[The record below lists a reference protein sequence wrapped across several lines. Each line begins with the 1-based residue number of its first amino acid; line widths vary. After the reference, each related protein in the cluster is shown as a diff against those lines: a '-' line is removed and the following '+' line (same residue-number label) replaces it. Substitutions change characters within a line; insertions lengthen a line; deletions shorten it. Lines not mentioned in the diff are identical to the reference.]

1 MNIDFSPYQIILLV
15 LMVLWFIPL
24 LTIWVR
30 YDKLPHGQ
38 ELLFA
43 ILIYPLML
51 ADDFI
56 IHYGFQQSLSF
67 LLGLFRFTPLLMMGL
82 FFLAIRKMVREN
94 PEGKQVMLLPV
105 ILVLAEIPFLLLPS
119 ELKIQVLQQPMI
131 GNIGANWPLYAF
143 FIGSSFMLLLLALKT
158 ESLVSD
164 HQHHLSE
171 QVVDINFYQMPVLGK
186 ALGIIISI
194 AFGSIALVLL
204 VAFDLLPFSQWLNS
218 INVLQ
223 ICAHWILIMVLL
235 EKRRYSPSPL
245 NYELLEKNTFSEDEL
260 RLALARAEAAIIR
273 HRAYKHIGLRL
284 RHLANV
290 ADIEPD
296 VLAVATRTLLNRNF
310 RAFIYHY
317 RLEYAKKVL
326 MRTDAKVS
334 AVAKRLGFNSE
345 KFLSDVFVKYVGN
358 MADKVDD
365 PNSDMPLDELIR

>member
-15 LMVLWFIPL
+15 LMLLWFIPL

-38 ELLFA
+38 EILFA
-43 ILIYPLML
+43 ILIYPLL
-51 ADDFI
+51 LLDDVI
-56 IHYGFQQSLSF
+56 IHFGFQQSLSF
-67 LLGLFRFTPLLMMGL
+67 ALGLFRFTPLLMMAL
-82 FFLAIRKMVREN
+82 FFLAIRKMVQEE
-94 PEGKQVMLLPV
+94 PKGKQVMLLPV
-105 ILVLAEIPFLLLPS
+105 LLLLAEVPFLLLPA
-119 ELKIQVLQQPMI
+119 EVKVQILQQPLI
-131 GNIGANWPLYAF
+131 GNISSNWPLYAF
-143 FIGSSFMLLLLALKT
+143 FVGSSFLLLLLALKT
-158 ESLVSD
+158 ERMVSD
-164 HQHHLSE
+164 HQHYLSE
-171 QVVDINFYQMPVLGK
+171 QVVDINFYQMPFLGK
-186 ALGIIISI
+186 ALGVIISI
-194 AFGSIALVLL
+194 AFGSILLVML
-204 VAFDLLPFSQWLNS
+204 VAFDWLPFSQWLNS

-223 ICAHWILIMVLL
+223 LCANWLLIMVLL

-245 NYELLEKNTFSEDEL
+245 NYDVLEKNKFSEEQL

-273 HRAYKHIGLRL
+273 YRAYKHIGLRL

-290 ADIEPD
+290 AEVEPE

-345 KFLSDVFVKYVGN
+345 KFLSDVFVKYVGK
-358 MADKVDD
+358 MADRVDD
-365 PNSDMPLDELIR
+365 PGPDLPLDELVR